1 MENGDMIALPA
12 GIYHRFTLDA
22 NYVKAM
28 RLSAGEPV
36 WTAYNRPADHFGALG
51 STRSFWRG
59 RPSGA
64 LGLRTPQPPL

>member
-12 GIYHRFTLDA
+12 GTYHRFTLDA

-36 WTAYNRPADHFGALG
+36 WTAYNRPADHFGAPGQYPEFLAQ
-51 STRSFWRG
+51 T
-59 RPSGA
+59 A
-64 LGLRTPQPPL
+64 